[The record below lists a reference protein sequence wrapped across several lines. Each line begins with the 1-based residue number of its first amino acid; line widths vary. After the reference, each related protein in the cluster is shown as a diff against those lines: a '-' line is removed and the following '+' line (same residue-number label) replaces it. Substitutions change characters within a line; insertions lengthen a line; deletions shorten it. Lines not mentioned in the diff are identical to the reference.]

1 MNYAV
6 NDNGPI
12 RYATTCSG
20 IEGVSVAW
28 EPLGSFK
35 PVFFSEV
42 KPFPKAVLAHH
53 WPEVPDLGDMTK
65 IDGAQWQGEVDV
77 LWGSTP
83 CQSFSKAGKQAA
95 LKDERGQLTLKFVEL
110 ANTIN
115 PKIIAWENVR
125 NVIAANDNAFGQLLG
140 ALAGEQKP
148 LVPPRCRWENA
159 GYVVG
164 PRRVVA
170 WRCFDAQYSG
180 MAARR
185 ERVFIVAA
193 PVGGAD
199 PRNVLF
205 ERAAGARYPQPR
217 PSPEMGRNP
226 FTAGP
231 TSVDGPHFFNADTSP
246 KWFDNRAHTLRADT
260 GSGGFSAI
268 AVRTPDRV
276 HTFGLTPRM
285 RERLLGFD
293 PDHTLIPWS
302 GRANLDVQRR
312 AALGNSVAIPDVRWI
327 GQRIKAALE
336 GKLALHDWPDMPRDI
351 QMGRACSYRLRPI
364 YEFRLAA

>member
-1 MNYAV
+1 
-6 NDNGPI
+6 
-12 RYATTCSG
+12 
-20 IEGVSVAW
+20 
-28 EPLGSFK
+28 
-35 PVFFSEV
+35 
-42 KPFPKAVLAHH
+42 
-53 WPEVPDLGDMTK
+53 MTK
-65 IDGAQWQGEVDV
+65 IDGAQWRGKVDV

-95 LKDERGQLTLKFVEL
+95 LNDERGQLTLKFVEI

-148 LVPPRCRWENA
+148 LVPPRVRWENA

-164 PRRVVA
+164 PRRFIA
-170 WRCFDAQYSG
+170 WRCFDAQYAG
-180 MAARR
+180 VAARR

-193 PVGGAD
+193 PVGGVD
-199 PRNVLF
+199 PRDILF
-205 ERAAGARYPQPR
+205 ERDECSRYPQPR
-217 PSPEMGRNP
+217 STPEMECNP

-260 GSGGFSAI
+260 GTGGFSGI
-268 AVRTPDRV
+268 AVRTASGV
-276 HTFGLTPRM
+276 HAFGLTPRM

-302 GRANLDVQRR
+302 GRARLDVQRR
-312 AALGNSVAIPDVRWI
+312 AALGNSVAIADVRWI
-327 GQRIKAALE
+327 GQRIKAALA
-336 GKLALHDWPDMPRDI
+336 GDLASHDWPDMPHVI
-351 QMGRACSYRLRPI
+351 RLRR
-364 YEFRLAA
+364 ECRLRLSSIFEDRIAA